1 MSIKLGIGIAMGM
14 FIVFISSLAIYLN
27 GVGAELTTE
36 DYYTKDLEFQ
46 KQLDA
51 RNYAEKIGNPIQI
64 SIQKGYYLTVLNVS
78 KHEIRN
84 LKINFFRPNNPHDDI
99 SFSTSNLPFYIP
111 FSKLKSGKYSIIIEY
126 SSVINSEIN
135 RSEQIYAITIP

>member
-1 MSIKLGIGIAMGM
+1 MSIKLGIVIAMGT
-14 FIVFISSLAIYLN
+14 FIVFISSLAVYLN

-64 SIQKGYYLTVLNVS
+64 SIQKGNYLSLTNVS
-78 KHEIRN
+78 KLEIRN
-84 LKINFFRPNNPHDDI
+84 LKINIFRPNNQHDDL
-99 SFSTSNLPFYIP
+99 SFTSSSLPFYIP
-111 FSKLKSGKYSIIIEY
+111 FSKLKSGKYSIIIDY
-126 SSVINSEIN
+126 STLINSQLN
-135 RSEQIYAITIP
+135 QSEQVFAITIP

>member
-1 MSIKLGIGIAMGM
+1 MSIKLGIVIAMVT
-14 FIVFISSLAIYLN
+14 FIVFISSLAVYLN

-64 SIQKGYYLTVLNVS
+64 SIQKGNYLSLTNVS
-78 KHEIRN
+78 K
-84 LKINFFRPNNPHDDI
+84 L
-99 SFSTSNLPFYIP
+99 
-111 FSKLKSGKYSIIIEY
+111 
-126 SSVINSEIN
+126 
-135 RSEQIYAITIP
+135 